1 MRIAGLLR
9 PLGVSYE
16 GNVNTGGADIGP
28 LHALGVPVFELQHDA
43 AKYFEI
49 HHTDA
54 DRIDRIN
61 PRDLA
66 FNVAAYA
73 TVAWALAD
81 GPALARGE
89 RQWPTPQEGVHPCE
103 WQSVP

>member
-1 MRIAGLLR
+1 V
-9 PLGVSYE
+9 PYE
-16 GNVNTGGADIGP
+16 GNVTGGGADIGP

-43 AKYFEI
+43 SKYFEI

-54 DRIDRIN
+54 DRIDRID
-61 PRDLA
+61 PRSLA

-81 GPALARGE
+81 GPALAHGE
-89 RQWPTPQEGVHPCE
+89 REWPTPQEGVHPCE
-103 WQSVP
+103 WKAVP